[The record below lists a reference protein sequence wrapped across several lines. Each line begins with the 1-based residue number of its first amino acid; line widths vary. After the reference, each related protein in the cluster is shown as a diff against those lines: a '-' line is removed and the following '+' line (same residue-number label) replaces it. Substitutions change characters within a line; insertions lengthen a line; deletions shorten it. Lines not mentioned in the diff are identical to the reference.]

1 MPLEEKGKG
10 RIRAGNREWRPGSYT
25 QLWEASSTPQSSK
38 WRPLELCSAPPGQR
52 AATTLANRE
61 WCWALEAGRSKHRRF
76 WET

>member
-1 MPLEEKGKG
+1 METRQLHSNSGRRPL
-10 RIRAGNREWRPGSYT
+10 PHS
-25 QLWEASSTPQSSK
+25 LCK

-61 WCWALEAGRSKHRRF
+61 WCWALEVGRSRYKRF